1 MKQYIDYH
9 FFQKQVML
17 MIGLSLVPGVV
28 YLIFGWSYGVFVP
41 ALIWYGLM
49 VTVSLWGYWLYYKY
63 NKIGT
68 NESALIYWYKN
79 VKLFMYLTF
88 GLWTWIFVVYAPESK
103 SHLNYIAIF
112 TQLGASVV
120 ASALL
125 VSDKKLFVPILLI
138 LILPLT
144 FFFFWLGTWYGYVL
158 ALFSLIYVGVLL
170 YASNNTYTLIQKTAH
185 EARHDMLTG
194 LYNRRFFIEHIEKLL
209 LQLKE
214 KKQFSYMYLID
225 LDHFKTINDSLGHDI
240 GDKLLQKVSGRIEAF
255 ASGTHIVA
263 RIGGDEF
270 AMVSQEHDNKQ
281 RCISESSQFAENLLE
296 IIKNPYIIDG
306 HHLYLS
312 ASIGIS
318 CMDLYRTGAVDAG
331 NYIKEADIAMYEV
344 KVQGRDGIVMFDTVL
359 EERIARDL
367 EIEKKLYFAFIN
379 GAIELFCQPICNSNN
394 MIVGCEVLSRWQ
406 DNELGEIGAET
417 LIAIA
422 EKTGLIIELGNYIM
436 VESFKMLARWEEEGY
451 NCEHFSINVSA
462 RQLINSD
469 FIKNVKKA
477 MADHLIHGYSS
488 TVYFEITESI
498 LVEDIPKTIRIVEEL
513 KSMGIRFAMDDFGTG
528 YSSLSYLMELPI
540 DELKIDGSFVRKI
553 NMSSEDEIMVKTILS
568 IAKTF
573 DLKVVAEG
581 VETKDQY
588 DFLVKNGC
596 DLFQGFY
603 FDAPLEKE
611 TFYSKYITGAANQQ

>member
-9 FFQKQVML
+9 FFQKQIML

-28 YLIFGWSYGVFVP
+28 YLIFGWTYGVFVP

-49 VTVSLWGYWLYYKY
+49 VTVSLWGYWLYSKY

-68 NESALIYWYKN
+68 SESELISWYRN
-79 VKLFMYLTF
+79 VKLFMYLIF

-138 LILPLT
+138 LILPLA
-144 FFFFWLGTWYGYVL
+144 FFFLWLGTWYGYVL

-170 YASNNTYTLIQKTAH
+170 YASNNTYNLIQKTAY
-185 EARHDMLTG
+185 ESRHDVLTG
-194 LYNRRFFIEHIEKLL
+194 HYNRRFFIEYMEKLL
-209 LQLKE
+209 LRLKQNR
-214 KKQFSYMYLID
+214 QFAYMYLID

-240 GDKLLQKVSGRIEAF
+240 GDKLLQNVSGRIEAF

-270 AMVSQEHDNKQ
+270 AMVSQELDDKE

-296 IIKNPYIIDG
+296 IIKHPYVIDG

-318 CMDLYRTGAVDAG
+318 CIDLQRSEAIDAG

-344 KVQGRDGIVMFDTVL
+344 KAQGRDGIVMFDTVL
-359 EERIARDL
+359 AERIARDL
-367 EIEKKLYFAFIN
+367 EIEKKLYFAFVN
-379 GAIELFCQPICNSNN
+379 GAIELHCQPIHNRSN
-394 MIVGCEVLSRWQ
+394 MIVGCEILSRWQ
-406 DNELGEIGAET
+406 DSELGEIGPET

-422 EKTGLIIELGNYIM
+422 EKTGLIIELGNYILA
-436 VESFKMLARWEEEGY
+436 ESFKMLTRWEEEGHS
-451 NCEHFSINVSA
+451 CEHFSINVSA
-462 RQLINSD
+462 RQLMNSD
-469 FIKNVKKA
+469 FVRNVKKA
-477 MADHLIHGYSS
+477 MADHLTTESRS
-488 TVYFEITESI
+488 TIYFEITESI
-498 LVEDIPKTIRIVEEL
+498 LVQDIPRTIRVMKEL
-513 KSMGIRFAMDDFGTG
+513 KAMGIRFAMDDFGTG
-528 YSSLSYLMELPI
+528 YSSLSYLKELPI
-540 DELKIDGSFVRKI
+540 DELKIDGSFVRHI
-553 NMSSEDEIMVKTILS
+553 GMSKEDEIMVKTILS

-573 DLKVVAEG
+573 DLNVTAEG
-581 VETKDQY
+581 VEKEDQY
-588 DFLVKNGC
+588 RFLLENGC
-596 DLFQGFY
+596 DFFQGFY

-611 TFYSKYITGAANQQ
+611 VFFKKYISASAKQR